1 MIRRRIVPLFVLALL
16 ALVPGVAFAQDTF
29 SKAKGFYES
38 AEYEEALNLLDTMK
52 GKAGGSDVAAYR
64 VFCLVALGRN
74 AEAKAAVTELVQTD
88 PLFRPTESQVS
99 PRLRTFFDEVRT
111 PLLPDVARQRYGTA
125 KSAFDQKSWQPAIAE
140 FDRVIAL
147 LGEIGA
153 SDRGASDLRTLAVG
167 FRDLAKSAAEPP
179 KPAVTEPKPAAAV
192 APPPVPAKPAEPV
205 VYGAQHS
212 DVKKPVAMS
221 KPMPEWRP
229 ASQTEQK
236 MIFEGAL
243 EFVVGEDGKV
253 VSVRLLDSVHQSYD
267 AALLKQAMNWT
278 FKPATK
284 NGAPVRYRYAVSIR
298 LGGQP

>member
-1 MIRRRIVPLFVLALL
+1 MIHRRFVALLTLAVLAC
-16 ALVPGVAFAQDTF
+16 VPGLASAQDAF

-38 AEYEEALNLLDTMK
+38 AEYEEALSLLDTMR
-52 GKAGGSDVAAYR
+52 GKTGSTEVAAYR

-74 AEAKAAVTELVQTD
+74 TEAKAAVTELVQSD
-88 PLFRPTESQVS
+88 PLFRPTEAQVS
-99 PRLRTFFDEVRT
+99 PRLRTFFDEVRR
-111 PLLPDVARQRYGTA
+111 PLLPDVARQRYSTA
-125 KSAFDQKSWQPAIAE
+125 KAAFDQKSWQAAIAE

-153 SDRGASDLRTLAVG
+153 ADQGATDLRTLATG

-179 KPAVTEPKPAAAV
+179 KPAVTESKPAAA
-192 APPPVPAKPAEPV
+192 APPPAPVKPAEPV

-253 VSVRLLDSVHQSYD
+253 ISVRLLDSVHQSYD
-267 AALLKQAMNWT
+267 AALLKQAMNWS

-284 NGAPVRYRYAVSIR
+284 NGVPVRYRYAVSIR
-298 LGGQP
+298 LGG

>member
-1 MIRRRIVPLFVLALL
+1 
-16 ALVPGVAFAQDTF
+16 
-29 SKAKGFYES
+29 
-38 AEYEEALNLLDTMK
+38 
-52 GKAGGSDVAAYR
+52 
-64 VFCLVALGRN
+64 
-74 AEAKAAVTELVQTD
+74 VQTD
-88 PLFRPTESQVS
+88 PLFRPTEAQVS
-99 PRLRTFFDEVRT
+99 PRLRTFFDEVRR
-111 PLLPDVARQRYGTA
+111 PLLPDVARQRYSTA
-125 KSAFDQKSWQPAIAE
+125 KAAFDQKSWQAAIAE

-153 SDRGASDLRTLAVG
+153 ADQGATDLRTLAMG

-179 KPAVTEPKPAAAV
+179 KPAVTESKPAAA
-192 APPPVPAKPAEPV
+192 APPPPAPVKPAEPV

-267 AALLKQAMNWT
+267 AELLRQAMHWS

-284 NGAPVRYRYAVSIR
+284 NGVPVRYRYAVSIR
-298 LGGQP
+298 LGG

>member
-1 MIRRRIVPLFVLALL
+1 MIHRRIVALLMLALL
-16 ALVPGVAFAQDTF
+16 AFVPGLAYAQDTF

-52 GKAGGSDVAAYR
+52 GKTGGTEVAAYR

-88 PLFRPTESQVS
+88 PLFRPTEAQVS
-99 PRLRTFFDEVRT
+99 PRLRTFFDEVRK
-111 PLLPDVARQRYGTA
+111 PLLPDVARQRYSSA
-125 KSAFDQKSWQPAIAE
+125 KAAFDRKDWKPAIAE
-140 FDRVIAL
+140 FDRVIVL

-153 SDRGASDLRTLAVG
+153 ADQGATDLRTLATG

-179 KPAVTEPKPAAAV
+179 KPAVTESKPAAA
-192 APPPVPAKPAEPV
+192 APPPPPVKPAEPV

-212 DVKKPVAMS
+212 DVKKPVAMA

-267 AALLKQAMNWT
+267 APLLKSAMAWT
-278 FKPATK
+278 FKPATR
-284 NGAPVRYRYAVSIR
+284 NGVAVRYRYAVSIR
-298 LGGQP
+298 LGG

>member
-1 MIRRRIVPLFVLALL
+1 MIHRCFVALLTLAVL
-16 ALVPGVAFAQDTF
+16 ALVPGLASAQDAF

-52 GKAGGSDVAAYR
+52 GKTGSTEVAAYR

-74 AEAKAAVTELVQTD
+74 TEAKAAVTELVKTD
-88 PLFRPTESQVS
+88 PLFRPTEAQVS
-99 PRLRTFFDEVRT
+99 PRLRTFFDEVRR
-111 PLLPDVARQRYGTA
+111 PLLPDVARQRYSTA
-125 KSAFDQKSWQPAIAE
+125 KAAFDQKSWQAAIAE

-153 SDRGASDLRTLAVG
+153 ADQGATDLRTLATG

-179 KPAVTEPKPAAAV
+179 KPAVTESKPAAP
-192 APPPVPAKPAEPV
+192 APPPAPVKPAEPV

-229 ASQTEQK
+229 ATQTEQK

-267 AALLKQAMNWT
+267 AALLKQAMNWS

-284 NGAPVRYRYAVSIR
+284 NGVPVRYRYAVSIR
-298 LGGQP
+298 LGG

>member
-1 MIRRRIVPLFVLALL
+1 MIHRRFVALLTLALL
-16 ALVPGVAFAQDTF
+16 AFVPGLAAAQDTF
-29 SKAKGFYES
+29 SRAKGFYES

-52 GKAGGSDVAAYR
+52 GKTGSTEVAAYR

-88 PLFRPTESQVS
+88 PLFRPTEAQVS
-99 PRLRTFFDEVRT
+99 PRLRTFFDEVRK
-111 PLLPDVARQRYGTA
+111 PLLPDVARQRYSNA
-125 KSAFDQKSWQPAIAE
+125 KAAFDQKSWQAAIAE

-153 SDRGASDLRTLAVG
+153 ADQGASDLRTLAAG

-179 KPAVTEPKPAAAV
+179 KPAVTEFKPAAPS
-192 APPPVPAKPAEPV
+192 APPPPPVKPAEPV
-205 VYGAQHS
+205 VYGAQHG
-212 DVKKPVAMS
+212 DVKKPVAMA

-236 MIFEGAL
+236 MVFEGAL

-253 VSVRLLDSVHQSYD
+253 VSVRLLDSVHPSYD
-267 AALLKQAMNWT
+267 AALLKSAMGWS

-284 NGAPVRYRYAVSIR
+284 DGVPVRYRYAVSIR
-298 LGGQP
+298 LGG

>member
-1 MIRRRIVPLFVLALL
+1 MIHRRTVALLALALL
-16 ALVPGVAFAQDTF
+16 ACAPGVAFAQDTF

-52 GKAGGSDVAAYR
+52 GKTGSTEVAAYR

-74 AEAKAAVTELVQTD
+74 AEAKAAVTELVHTD
-88 PLFRPTESQVS
+88 PLFRPTEAQVS
-99 PRLRTFFDEVRT
+99 PRLRTFFDEVRK
-111 PLLPDVARQRYGTA
+111 PLLPDVARQRYNIA
-125 KSAFDQKSWQPAIAE
+125 KANFDQKNWQAAIVE
-140 FDRVIAL
+140 FDRVITL

-153 SDRGASDLRTLAVG
+153 ADQGASDLRTLAAG

-179 KPAVTEPKPAAAV
+179 KPAVTESKPAVA
-192 APPPVPAKPAEPV
+192 APPPAPVKPAEPV

-243 EFVVGEDGKV
+243 EFVVGEDGRV
-253 VSVRLLDSVHQSYD
+253 VSVRLIESVHPSYD
-267 AALLKQAMNWT
+267 AALLKQAMNWS

-284 NGAPVRYRYAVSIR
+284 NGVPVRYRYAVSIR
-298 LGGQP
+298 LGG

>member
-1 MIRRRIVPLFVLALL
+1 MIHRRIVALLMLALL
-16 ALVPGVAFAQDTF
+16 ACVPGLASAQDTF
-29 SKAKGFYES
+29 SRAKGFYES

-52 GKAGGSDVAAYR
+52 GKTGNTEVAAYR

-88 PLFRPTESQVS
+88 PLFRPTEAQVS
-99 PRLRTFFDEVRT
+99 PRLRTFFEEVRK
-111 PLLPDVARQRYGTA
+111 PLLPEVARQRYSTA
-125 KSAFDQKSWQPAIAE
+125 KAAFDQKSWQSAIAE

-153 SDRGASDLRTLAVG
+153 ADRGASDLRTLAMG

-179 KPAVTEPKPAAAV
+179 KPAVTEPPPAPVTAPS
-192 APPPVPAKPAEPV
+192 PPPVKPAEPV

-212 DVKKPVAMS
+212 DVRKPVAMA

-243 EFVVGEDGKV
+243 EFIVGEDGKV

-267 AALLKQAMNWT
+267 AALLKSAMSWT

-284 NGAPVRYRYAVSIR
+284 NGVPVRYRYAVSIR
-298 LGGQP
+298 LGG

>member
-1 MIRRRIVPLFVLALL
+1 MIHRRIVALLMLALV
-16 ALVPGVAFAQDTF
+16 AFVPGVASAQDAF

-52 GKAGGSDVAAYR
+52 GKTGSTEVAAYR

-74 AEAKAAVTELVQTD
+74 TEAKAAVTELVQTD
-88 PLFRPTESQVS
+88 PLFRPTEAQVS
-99 PRLRTFFDEVRT
+99 PRLRTFFEEVRK
-111 PLLPDVARQRYGTA
+111 PLLPDVARQRYSTA
-125 KSAFDQKSWQPAIAE
+125 KAAFDQKSWQAAIAE
-140 FDRVIAL
+140 FDRVITL

-153 SDRGASDLRTLAVG
+153 ADQGATDLRTLAMG

-179 KPAVTEPKPAAAV
+179 KPAVTESAPAAA
-192 APPPVPAKPAEPV
+192 APPPPAPVKPAEPV
-205 VYGAQHS
+205 IYGAQHS

-253 VSVRLLDSVHQSYD
+253 ISVRLLESVHQAYD
-267 AALLKQAMNWT
+267 AALLKQAMNWS

-284 NGAPVRYRYAVSIR
+284 NGVPVRYRYAVSIR
-298 LGGQP
+298 LGG

>member
-1 MIRRRIVPLFVLALL
+1 MIHRRFVALFMLALL
-16 ALVPGVAFAQDTF
+16 AFVPGVASAQDTF
-29 SKAKGFYES
+29 SRAKGFYES

-52 GKAGGSDVAAYR
+52 GKTGSTEVAAYR

-74 AEAKAAVTELVQTD
+74 VEAKAAVTELVQTD
-88 PLFRPTESQVS
+88 PLFRPAEAQVS
-99 PRLRTFFDEVRT
+99 PRLRTFFDEVRK
-111 PLLPDVARQRYGTA
+111 PLLPDVARQRYSSA
-125 KSAFDQKSWQPAIAE
+125 KAAFDRKDWQPAIAE

-153 SDRGASDLRTLAVG
+153 ADQGASDLRTLATG

-179 KPAVTEPKPAAAV
+179 KPAVTETKPAAA
-192 APPPVPAKPAEPV
+192 APPPGPAKPAEPV

-212 DVKKPVAMS
+212 DVKKPVAMA

-243 EFVVGEDGKV
+243 EFVVGEDGRV

-267 AALLKQAMNWT
+267 AALLKSAMAWS

-284 NGAPVRYRYAVSIR
+284 NGVPVRYRYAVSIR
-298 LGGQP
+298 LGG

>member
-1 MIRRRIVPLFVLALL
+1 MIHRRFVALLTLALL
-16 ALVPGVAFAQDTF
+16 ACVPGLASAQDTF
-29 SKAKGFYES
+29 SRAKGFYES

-52 GKAGGSDVAAYR
+52 GKTGSTEVAAYR

-88 PLFRPTESQVS
+88 PLFRPTEAQVS
-99 PRLRTFFDEVRT
+99 PRLRNFFEDVRK
-111 PLLPDVARQRYGTA
+111 PLLPDVARRRYGVA
-125 KSAFDQKSWQPAIAE
+125 KAAFDQKSWQSAIAE

-153 SDRGASDLRTLAVG
+153 ADQGAADLRTLAMG

-179 KPAVTEPKPAAAV
+179 PPAVTESKPAA
-192 APPPVPAKPAEPV
+192 PPPPPAPVKPAEPV
-205 VYGAQHS
+205 VYGAQHP

-236 MIFEGAL
+236 MVFEGAL

-253 VSVRLLDSVHQSYD
+253 VSVRLLDSVHQAYD
-267 AALLKQAMNWT
+267 AALLKQAMNWS
-278 FKPATK
+278 FKPATR
-284 NGAPVRYRYAVSIR
+284 NGVPVRYRYAVSIR
-298 LGGQP
+298 LGG

>member
-1 MIRRRIVPLFVLALL
+1 MIHRRFIALLTLALL
-16 ALVPGVAFAQDTF
+16 AFVPGMASAQDTF
-29 SKAKGFYES
+29 SRAKGFYES
-38 AEYEEALNLLDTMK
+38 AEYEEALNLLETMK
-52 GKAGGSDVAAYR
+52 GKTANTEVAAYR

-88 PLFRPTESQVS
+88 PLFRPTEAQVS
-99 PRLRTFFDEVRT
+99 PRLRTFFDEVRK
-111 PLLPDVARQRYGTA
+111 PLLPDVARQRYSAA
-125 KSAFDQKSWQPAIAE
+125 KAAFDQKSWQTAIAE

-153 SDRGASDLRTLAVG
+153 ADQGASDLRTLAAG

-179 KPAVTEPKPAAAV
+179 KPAVVETKAAAPAPV
-192 APPPVPAKPAEPV
+192 PPPPVKPAEPV
-205 VYGAQHS
+205 VYGAQHP
-212 DVKKPVAMS
+212 DVKKPVAMA

-236 MIFEGAL
+236 MVFEGAL

-253 VSVRLLDSVHQSYD
+253 VSVRLLDSVHPAYD
-267 AALLKQAMNWT
+267 AALLKQAMNWS

-284 NGAPVRYRYAVSIR
+284 NGVPVRYRYAVSIR
-298 LGGQP
+298 LGG